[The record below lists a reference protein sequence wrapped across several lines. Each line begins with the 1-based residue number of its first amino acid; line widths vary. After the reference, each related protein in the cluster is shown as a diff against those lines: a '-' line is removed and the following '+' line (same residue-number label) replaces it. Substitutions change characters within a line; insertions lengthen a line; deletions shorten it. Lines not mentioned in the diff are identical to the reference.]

1 MLDGR
6 AAIAVDQDPGALLH
20 LHPHPR
26 LQQHHP
32 HRHLLQKSKGCHNIL
47 VSLEPTPKS
56 KLVGWSVTLSE

>member
-32 HRHLLQKSKGCHNIL
+32 HRHPLQKSKGCHNIDIQ
-47 VSLEPTPKS
+47 ETPLDFEFVMQPLTAPK
-56 KLVGWSVTLSE
+56 